1 MQRCVGS
8 PLNTE
13 TVKEIIDRYKTHD
26 SFLRLIANTFGVK
39 SEHYRQI
46 AEAEAMITDGFAH
59 IRRRTGEEYVEHQ
72 RSVAVIGLVYCGE
85 KDHISV
91 LSDLLHDS
99 VEDTEATLALLRH
112 KFGRL
117 VATTVAGQT
126 KPPFPERGSM
136 SISDH
141 KELCS
146 RLTFEHLQR
155 YGSRSMRGKCRD
167 RLHNMLTLWGKPD
180 KKLDKIRETLE
191 FMMPISIH
199 VDYLWQE
206 LTMATAE
213 QLERLS
219 VDDTE
224 GLLSRR

>member
-13 TVKEIIDRYKTHD
+13 TVKEIIEKYKSRD
-26 SFLRLIANTFGVK
+26 AFLRLVSVEFGLNTEQYRLVVDAETMI
-39 SEHYRQI
+39 SE
-46 AEAEAMITDGFAH
+46 GFVD
-59 IRRRTGEEYVEHQ
+59 IRRHTGEEYVEHQ

-99 VEDTEATLALLRH
+99 VEDTEATPSLLRR
-112 KFGRL
+112 KFGR
-117 VATTVAGQT
+117 TVANTVVGQT
-126 KPPFPERGSM
+126 KPAFPEQGDM
-136 SISDH
+136 SVADH

-155 YGSRSMRGKCRD
+155 YGARSMRGKCRD
-167 RLHNMLTLWGKPD
+167 RLHNMLTLWGTPL